1 MPRQA
6 RKESGTGIFH
16 VMMRGINHQNIF
28 EDEED
33 NYQFINT
40 LDRMRV
46 KYDDEGNPC
55 GSNCCYYAYC
65 LMGNHFHLLIR
76 ERDERVGETI
86 KRIASSYVYY
96 YNRKYGRDGHLFK
109 ERFKSEP
116 VNDMAYFTVLLR
128 YIHQNPVKAG
138 IVEKVKDYE
147 FSSWGEYDGT
157 VEPVFQICDVNTVL
171 NRITFKEL
179 DEWVND
185 PLDDDVYCLDIE
197 GSSRRRPSDDQV
209 WLKIKDKTGVTNS
222 TSFQQLDENKR
233 NEMFLELKDCGA
245 SLRQLERLTG
255 IGKGVI
261 HRIWC
266 AGPLLSPVPSVPR
279 E

>member
-46 KYDDEGNPC
+46 GYDDEGNVC
-55 GSNCCYYAYC
+55 GRNCCYYAYC

-116 VNDMAYFTVLLR
+116 VNDIEYFTVLLR

-147 FSSWGEYDGT
+147 FSSWGEFDGT

-179 DEWVND
+179 EEWVND
-185 PLDDDVYCLDIE
+185 PLDDNVCCLDNE
-197 GSSRRRPSDDQV
+197 NEKPRYRLSDDQV
-209 WLKIKDKTGVTNS
+209 WLQIIKLTGVTNS
-222 TSFQQLDENKR
+222 SDFQKLNKDKQREILRTLLDI
-233 NEMFLELKDCGA
+233 GA
-245 SLRQLERLTG
+245 SVRQLQRLTG
-255 IGKGVI
+255 LGRGIIQRV
-261 HRIWC
+261 
-266 AGPLLSPVPSVPR
+266 
-279 E
+279 

>member
-1 MPRQA
+1 MPRQS
-6 RKESGTGIFH
+6 RKPSDTGIYH
-16 VMMRGINHQNIF
+16 VMMRGINHQTIF

-46 KYDDEGNPC
+46 RYDDEGNAC
-55 GSNCCYYAYC
+55 GRNCRYYAYC

-171 NRITFKEL
+171 NRIPFKEL

-185 PLDDDVYCLDIE
+185 PLADDVCCLDNDNE
-197 GSSRRRPSDDQV
+197 RPRLRLSDDQV
-209 WLKIKDKTGVTNS
+209 WQEIIKIAGVTCSSDFQKIDKTKQREALG
-222 TSFQQLDENKR
+222 LLR
-233 NEMFLELKDCGA
+233 ELGA
-245 SLRQLERLTG
+245 SVRQLERLTG
-255 IGKGVI
+255 ISRGVI
-261 HRIWC
+261 QFVRK
-266 AGPLLSPVPSVPR
+266 
-279 E
+279 